1 MVWIADVEQART
13 LGIEGDRDQAVA
25 AVGEPVRRVA
35 AAAAGLVLGGP
46 GIETPQVVVLAGGG
60 PGLARVG
67 AAQVV
72 RHESTRGLAVSDGHL
87 LGGGDE
93 VPATSID
100 REVQVARAVVHDPAL
115 TGQLA
120 LVDIAAAVRD
130 WIAGGRG
137 FDLTAGRVPMRA
149 LRPVAAEGA
158 GAGLPGPA
166 HGVDIRDVVVVGEA
180 VVVAEVAEVW
190 AVDGV
195 LGVGD
200 VDSPDWS
207 PTPGGV
213 RAGRDLH
220 SGRRRARGPQGL
232 AVVGAGGAAA

>member
-46 GIETPQVVVLAGGG
+46 GIETPQLVVLAGGG

-72 RHESTRGLAVSDGHL
+72 RHESTRGLAVGDGHL

-100 REVQVARAVVHDPAL
+100 REVQGARAGVHDPAL
-115 TGQLA
+115 TGRLA
-120 LVDIAAAVRD
+120 LVDTVAAVRD

-137 FDLTAGRVPMRA
+137 LDLTS
-149 LRPVAAEGA
+149 
-158 GAGLPGPA
+158 GPA
-166 HGVDIRDVVVVGEA
+166 P
-180 VVVAEVAEVW
+180 
-190 AVDGV
+190 
-195 LGVGD
+195 L
-200 VDSPDWS
+200 
-207 PTPGGV
+207 
-213 RAGRDLH
+213 
-220 SGRRRARGPQGL
+220 L
-232 AVVGAGGAAA
+232 ALPPEPP